1 MKTVFMGTP
10 EIAAP
15 VLEALLEAGH
25 EVVSV
30 HTRPDRPAGRGKRRT
45 ASPVKEYALER
56 GLPVFQPASLRT
68 GAAQMELAE
77 LSPEL
82 IVVAAYGLF
91 LPSAV
96 LSLPPLGCLNV
107 HPSLLPRYRGPS
119 PVAAAILSGDATTG
133 VTVIKLDEGMD
144 SGPIVAR
151 RETEIG
157 PEENAEGL
165 AARLFRLGAQVLVE
179 VLPDWAAGRLQA
191 IPQDKTLATTT
202 RLLSREDGE
211 IDWDLGAVRIA
222 RQVRAY
228 HPWPGAYT
236 RWQGKQLKIIEASA
250 WDAADAAPARPG
262 RVVSLPSGGLGIAA
276 SEGVLQIRRIQ
287 LEGRRAAA
295 VREFVWGYPEFV
307 GSMVGEK

>member
-1 MKTVFMGTP
+1 MGTP

-25 EVVSV
+25 EVLGV
-30 HTRPDRPAGRGKRRT
+30 HTRTDRPAGRGKRPT
-45 ASPVKEYALER
+45 ASPVKEFALER

-68 GAAQMELAE
+68 GAAQRELAE

-91 LPSAV
+91 LPGAV
-96 LSLPPLGCLNV
+96 LSLPPFGCLNV
-107 HPSLLPRYRGPS
+107 HPSVLPRYRGPS
-119 PVAAAILSGDATTG
+119 PVAAAILSGDPSTG

-144 SGPIVAR
+144 SGPIVAL

-165 AARLFRLGAQVLVE
+165 TARLFRLGAEVLVE
-179 VLPDWAAGRLQA
+179 VMPDWAAGRLQA
-191 IPQDKTLATTT
+191 TPQDESLATTT

-211 IDWDLGAVRIA
+211 IDWELGADRIA

-228 HPWPGAYT
+228 HPWPGGYT
-236 RWQGKQLKIIEASA
+236 RWQGKLLKIIEASVSE
-250 WDAADAAPARPG
+250 AADTTPASPG
-262 RVVSLPSGGLGIAA
+262 QVVSLPSGGLGIAA
-276 SEGVLQIRRIQ
+276 SEGVLEIRRIQ
-287 LEGRRAAA
+287 MEGRRAADA
-295 VREFVWGYPEFV
+295 REFVRGYPEFV
-307 GSMVGEK
+307 DSMVGE

>member
-25 EVVSV
+25 EVLGV
-30 HTRPDRPAGRGKRRT
+30 HTRTDRPAGRGKRPT
-45 ASPVKEYALER
+45 ASPVKEFALER

-68 GAAQMELAE
+68 GAAQRELAE

-91 LPSAV
+91 LPGAV
-96 LSLPPLGCLNV
+96 LSLPPFGCLNV
-107 HPSLLPRYRGPS
+107 HPSVLPRYRGPS
-119 PVAAAILSGDATTG
+119 PVAAAILSGDPSTG

-144 SGPIVAR
+144 SGPIVAL

-165 AARLFRLGAQVLVE
+165 TARLFRLGAEVLVE
-179 VLPDWAAGRLQA
+179 VMPDWAAGRLQA
-191 IPQDKTLATTT
+191 TPQDESLATTT

-211 IDWDLGAVRIA
+211 IDWELGADRIA

-228 HPWPGAYT
+228 HPWPGGYT
-236 RWQGKQLKIIEASA
+236 RWQGKLLKIIEASVSE
-250 WDAADAAPARPG
+250 AADTTPASPG
-262 RVVSLPSGGLGIAA
+262 QVVSLPSGGLGIAA
-276 SEGVLQIRRIQ
+276 SEGVLEIRRIQ
-287 LEGRRAAA
+287 MEGRRAADA
-295 VREFVWGYPEFV
+295 REFVRGYPEFV
-307 GSMVGEK
+307 DSMVGE

>member
-1 MKTVFMGTP
+1 LKTVFMGTP

-25 EVVSV
+25 EVLGV
-30 HTRPDRPAGRGKRRT
+30 HTRTDRPAGRGKRPT
-45 ASPVKEYALER
+45 ASPVKEFALER

-68 GAAQMELAE
+68 GAAQRELAE

-91 LPSAV
+91 LPGAV
-96 LSLPPLGCLNV
+96 LSLPPFGCLNV
-107 HPSLLPRYRGPS
+107 HPSVLPRYRGPS
-119 PVAAAILSGDATTG
+119 PVAAAILSGDPSTG

-144 SGPIVAR
+144 SGPIVAL

-165 AARLFRLGAQVLVE
+165 TARLFRLGAEVLVE
-179 VLPDWAAGRLQA
+179 VMPDWAAGRLQA
-191 IPQDKTLATTT
+191 TPQDESLATTT

-211 IDWDLGAVRIA
+211 IDWELGADRIA

-228 HPWPGAYT
+228 HPWPGGYT
-236 RWQGKQLKIIEASA
+236 RWQGKLLKIIEASVSE
-250 WDAADAAPARPG
+250 AADTTPASPG
-262 RVVSLPSGGLGIAA
+262 QVVSLPSGGLGIAA
-276 SEGVLQIRRIQ
+276 SEGVLEIRRIQ
-287 LEGRRAAA
+287 MEGRRAADA
-295 VREFVWGYPEFV
+295 REFVRGYPEFV
-307 GSMVGEK
+307 DSMVGE